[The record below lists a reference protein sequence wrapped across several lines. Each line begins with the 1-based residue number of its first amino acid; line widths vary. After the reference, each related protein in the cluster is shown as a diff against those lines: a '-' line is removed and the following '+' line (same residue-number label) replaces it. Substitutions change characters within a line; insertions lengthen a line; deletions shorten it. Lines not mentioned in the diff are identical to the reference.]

1 MPFYN
6 FSTLAQKFFIE
17 LDWNSTWSFVKDD
30 AHLINE
36 DGVCGIHD
44 YDKVMH
50 DLCNFYISY
59 TFFSELG
66 WNFT

>member
-1 MPFYN
+1 MF
-6 FSTLAQKFFIE
+6 FTLFPYLLEKSLRDCAEIFH
-17 LDWNSTWSFVKDD
+17 DG
-30 AHLINE
+30 HLINE

-66 WNFT
+66 